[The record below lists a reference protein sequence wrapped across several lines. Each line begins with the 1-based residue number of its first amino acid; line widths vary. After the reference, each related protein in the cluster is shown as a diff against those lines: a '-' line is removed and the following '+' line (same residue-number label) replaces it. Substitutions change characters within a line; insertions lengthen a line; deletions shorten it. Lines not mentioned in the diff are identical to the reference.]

1 MHGTRTAEEVL
12 PKEKNTR
19 QTFSVNIPVP
29 MEIVWDVVYPLEDFA
44 EVAPDFN
51 KIEFLSDRKVGIGAT
66 MKWYG
71 AGLWWRAPSRIEV
84 ITEYKRHQYFS
95 YRTVSGDP
103 HRYGTILF
111 LPYDG
116 GVQVIFTVHFLY
128 DVTPEELAERKPLVE
143 EQLQRWKQKA
153 LRKFEEQTRSV

>member
-1 MHGTRTAEEVL
+1 MVKRMTSEEIL
-12 PKEKNTR
+12 PYEKNSR
-19 QTFSVNIPVP
+19 QTFSVNIPAP
-29 MEIVWDVVYPLEDFA
+29 MEIVWDVVYPMEDFA

-66 MKWYG
+66 MKWHG
-71 AGLWWRAPSRIEV
+71 VGLWWKASARIEV

-103 HRYGTILF
+103 PRYGTILF
-111 LPYDG
+111 LPYNE

-128 DVTPEELAERKPLVE
+128 DVTENELAERKLLVE
-143 EQLQRWKQKA
+143 EQLQRWKHKS
-153 LRKFEEQTRSV
+153 LGKFNKQS

>member
-1 MHGTRTAEEVL
+1 MVKRMTSEEIL
-12 PKEKNTR
+12 PYEKNSR
-19 QTFSVNIPVP
+19 QTFSVNIPAP
-29 MEIVWDVVYPLEDFA
+29 MEIVWEVVYPMEDFA

-66 MKWYG
+66 MKWHG
-71 AGLWWRAPSRIEV
+71 VGLWWTASARIEV

-103 HRYGTILF
+103 PRYGTILF
-111 LPYDG
+111 LPYNE

-128 DVTPEELAERKPLVE
+128 DVTENELAERKLLVE
-143 EQLQRWKQKA
+143 EQLQRWKHKS
-153 LRKFEEQTRSV
+153 LGKFNKQS